1 MANNVKKVN
10 ELPHYVSDE
19 MMEEI
24 IEKLKGQFA
33 PIETQSNAGI
43 TEANA
48 GNFDIDYHDDSNYEH
63 VSVGIENFKYL
74 ELFLEGAGTLF
85 IWYDGNILFN
95 QSLIDLHGDIYI
107 DNYPDYYD
115 GFMIHWQGVGT
126 TVNLHWKAF
135 K

>member
-19 MMEEI
+19 MMGEI

-43 TEANA
+43 TEARA
-48 GNFDIDYHDDSNYEH
+48 GTLYINSNNDYEYVPVE
-63 VSVGIENFKYL
+63 IENFKYL
-74 ELFLEGAGTLF
+74 EVFLEGAGTLF
-85 IWYDGNILFN
+85 IWYNGNVLYDEELR
-95 QSLIDLHGDIYI
+95 QLQGDIYVEI
-107 DNYPDYYD
+107 D
-115 GFMIHWQGVGT
+115 GFRLNWNGVGSE
-126 TVNLHWKAF
+126 VGLHWKAF